1 MTGHDA
7 AIYSEAERCEEQR
20 EIAREYGR
28 LRDEEDTAASL
39 VLSAA
44 ENLFINARS
53 QDPDRPDP
61 TVVFAELRTRTD
73 AWVQAR
79 DTADAYQR
87 EHGQ

>member
-7 AIYSEAERCEEQR
+7 AIYSETERYEEQR

-28 LRDEEDTAASL
+28 LRDVEDTAASL

-44 ENLFINARS
+44 ETLRREWVEV
-53 QDPDRPDP
+53 DPPASVYIFRDR
-61 TVVFAELRTRTD
+61 VD

-79 DTADAYQR
+79 DDADAYQR

>member
-7 AIYSEAERCEEQR
+7 AIYSETERYEEQR

-28 LRDEEDTAASL
+28 LRDVEDAAASL

-44 ENLFINARS
+44 ENLFLNARS
-53 QDPDRPDP
+53 QNPNRPDP
-61 TVVFAELRTRTD
+61 IVVFAEWRDRTE
-73 AWVQAR
+73 AWIEAR
-79 DTADAYQR
+79 DDADAYQR